1 MTEQKNASSILEL
14 WGEDV
19 VTMKQYGRV
28 IAMITN
34 LRPVSI
40 FFTVALLVG
49 CGGGGGGGGGLD
61 TAAYQQAIDAAVAK
75 EAEARLLAVDAPCD
89 QASQCGT
96 VSFTDPRNLCGFLV
110 YKPYSLISPTAAAAK
125 AASDQQLEMAANA
138 RKLSPQPLVACPA
151 LFVMPPV
158 LACVASK
165 CQAVP

>member
-1 MTEQKNASSILEL
+1 
-14 WGEDV
+14 
-19 VTMKQYGRV
+19 
-28 IAMITN
+28 MITN
-34 LRPVSI
+34 LKPVSI
-40 FFTVALLVG
+40 FFTAALLVG
-49 CGGGGGGGGGLD
+49 CGGGGGSD

-75 EAEARLLAVDAPCD
+75 EAQARLLAVDTPCD

-96 VSFTDPRNLCGFLV
+96 VSFTDPRNQCGLLV

-165 CQAVP
+165 CIAVP